1 MKLDPQ
7 FTHAKINSKCMN
19 IINIRTK
26 IIKQLEENIWVD
38 FHVLRLDNGFLDLIP
53 KTQVVKEK

>member
-1 MKLDPQ
+1 MKLDPH

-26 IIKQLEENIWVD
+26 IIKLLEENIWVD
-38 FHVLRLDNGFLDLIP
+38 FHILRLDNGFLDLIP
-53 KTQVVKEK
+53 KTKVVKEK